1 MVAWRTW
8 NKFPFGNKFKFE
20 TEFELK
26 FMEEKLL
33 LNLGLIYWG
42 LKLVWKN
49 LEYSPKFLFTLTMQ
63 NVNLD

>member
-1 MVAWRTW
+1 
-8 NKFPFGNKFKFE
+8 
-20 TEFELK
+20 
-26 FMEEKLL
+26 MEEKLL